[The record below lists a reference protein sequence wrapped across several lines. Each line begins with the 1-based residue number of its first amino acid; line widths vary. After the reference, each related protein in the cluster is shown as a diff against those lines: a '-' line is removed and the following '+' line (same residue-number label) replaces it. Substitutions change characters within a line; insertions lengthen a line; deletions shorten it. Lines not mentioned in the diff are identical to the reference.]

1 MRKKSHYALVAVLA
15 MSIVAATG
23 CSLTPEK
30 TSTPSDSSQ
39 GATKGEQATNVM
51 PTTVYVSNQNG
62 FVVPLNIKMEK
73 TNSIAK
79 ATLEHMVQGS
89 SGDAALSG
97 TGLHNVL
104 PKGTQIKGV
113 AINNHVARVDFS
125 KDVLNYKSAAEEQ
138 AIVDSVVWTLTGIE
152 GISKVQFAVE
162 GRTQATLKNGTP
174 IADAI
179 SRENGINLQVS
190 KDVSNPTNATK
201 LTLYFTGANPQGDY
215 AYLVPVTRIVPKA
228 DASKMVDL
236 TLAELAKGPNA
247 AGLEAV
253 VQPTMKLQKS
263 EQKDKVAMLDFGD
276 DFQVSSGT
284 TAEKNM
290 VNSIVLSVAAN
301 TGVQQVQ
308 FTVNGKAPKAQAAAA
323 KPDINVAKHGLDLTK
338 PVTTP
343 KVINEQKL

>member
-30 TSTPSDSSQ
+30 TSTPESSQ
-39 GATKGEQATNVM
+39 GTVTGEATNVM
-51 PTTVYVSNQNG
+51 PTTIYVSNQNG

-89 SGDAALSG
+89 NGDAALTG

-125 KDVLNYKSAAEEQ
+125 KDVLNYKTAAEEQ

-174 IADAI
+174 IGDAI
-179 SRENGINLQVS
+179 SRENGINLQVA
-190 KDVSNPTNATK
+190 KNINPSNATK
-201 LTLYFTGANPQGDY
+201 LTLYFTGANQQGDY
-215 AYLVPVTRIVPKA
+215 SYLVPVTRIVPKA
-228 DASKMVDL
+228 DAGKMVDL

-247 AGLEAV
+247 EGLEAV
-253 VQPTMKLQKS
+253 VQPTLKLQKA
-263 EQKDKVAMLDFGD
+263 EQKEKVAMLDFGD
-276 DFQVSSGT
+276 NFQVSSGT
-284 TAEKNM
+284 VAEKNM

-308 FTVNGKAPKAQAAAA
+308 FTVNGKAPTAKTAAA
-323 KPDINVAKHGLDLTK
+323 KPDMNVAKHGLDLTK
-338 PVTTP
+338 PVTAP